1 VKSERRLVS
10 VDCQVDPFAQSD
22 IANLEYIEQANGA
35 QGWQCRDDV
44 SGGRNTRRF
53 GACPISPNTRV
64 GEKSGDSTLANRR
77 AIYSDLIDVIGEK
90 LFGSHRA

>member
-22 IANLEYIEQANGA
+22 IA

-44 SGGRNTRRF
+44 SGGRSMRRF
-53 GACPISPNTRV
+53 GACPIGPNTRV